1 MMESTIPVFAINRL
15 RVGTDGE
22 GITTLVAI
30 HGCPLRCKYCINK
43 MVWDPNTP
51 IRQFSLQELYEEVK
65 IDNLYFQASGGGVTF
80 GGGEAIFYSAFIRKF
95 KEEYGKDWRISLET
109 SLQAPRSYVEDAV
122 AGVDFFIIDC
132 KDLNPAI
139 YEAYTTKPAK
149 LMLEN
154 LEYVYQ
160 KVGPERMMVR
170 VPYIPDF
177 NTREDQN
184 QTIDTLKKMGITNID
199 VFDYILDFDRERFKA

>member
-1 MMESTIPVFAINRL
+1 MESTIPVFAINRL

-43 MVWDPNTP
+43 MVWDPDTP
-51 IRQFSLQELYEEVK
+51 VRRFHLQELYDEVK
-65 IDNLYFQASGGGVTF
+65 IDNLYFQASGGGITF
-80 GGGEAIFYSAFIRKF
+80 GGGEAILHSAFIRQF
-95 KEEYGKDWRISLET
+95 KEKYAKEWRITLET
-109 SLQAPRSYVEDAV
+109 YLHAERSYVEEAI

-132 KDLNPAI
+132 KDLNSAI
-139 YEAYTTKPAK
+139 YESYTTKSAK

-154 LEYVYQ
+154 LEYICQ

-170 VPYIPDF
+170 VPHIPDF
-177 NTREDQN
+177 NTEEDRN
-184 QTIDTLKKMGITNID
+184 QTIEQLKKMGITNID
-199 VFDYILDFDRERFKA
+199 VFDYIVDFDRSKYKA

>member
-1 MMESTIPVFAINRL
+1 MSRTIPVFAINRL

-43 MVWDPNTP
+43 MVWEPATP
-51 IRQFSLQELYEEVK
+51 TRQFSSQELYEEVK

-80 GGGEAIFYSAFIRKF
+80 GGGEAILHSAFIREF
-95 KEEYGKDWRISLET
+95 KENYAKDWRVALET
-109 SLQAPRSYVEDAV
+109 SLQAPRTYIEDAI

-132 KDLNPAI
+132 KDLNPSI

-160 KVGPERMMVR
+160 KVGAERMMVR
-170 VPYIPDF
+170 VPYIPEF
-177 NTREDQN
+177 NTREDVN
-184 QTIDTLKKMGITNID
+184 RTIEQLTKMGITHMD
-199 VFDYILDFDRERFKA
+199 AFDYIVDFDRSKYKS